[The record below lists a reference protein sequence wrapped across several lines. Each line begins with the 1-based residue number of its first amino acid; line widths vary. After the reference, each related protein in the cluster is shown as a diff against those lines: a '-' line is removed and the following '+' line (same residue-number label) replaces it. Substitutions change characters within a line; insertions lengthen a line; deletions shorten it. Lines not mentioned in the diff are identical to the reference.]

1 MQRSRLRRPRT
12 AVRKQ
17 DVRPAD
23 AIRELGRSGLQHFGG
38 TIEEE
43 MLRQLRGER
52 RNKAFREMRDN
63 DAVVGAIFYVIE
75 MLVRQVSWYVT
86 PHSQDE
92 EDVRRAEFLE
102 GAMDDMSH
110 SWNDLIAEAL
120 SMLQFGWSYHELV
133 YKKRGGPLQ
142 KRPEMRSR
150 YDDGLY
156 GWRKIPGRAQETL
169 SRWDLDETGG
179 VRGMYQT
186 PPPDYTE
193 RFIPIEKALLFRTT
207 TVKGSPEG
215 RSILRNAWRSYYFKK
230 RMEEIEAIGIERDL
244 AGLPVIYAPAEIMAP
259 DATPE
264 QKALLEA
271 LKDIVRNV
279 RRDEQEGVILPSDLA
294 ERGVGRTIDLKLLS
308 TGGSRQFNTNE
319 IITRYDQRIAMTV
332 LADFI
337 LLGHEKVGS
346 FALSSSKTSLF
357 AVALGT
363 YLDIIAYVFNQF
375 AIPRLFALN
384 GWPLDRLPYVEHGD
398 IETPDLKELG
408 DYIAKLSGAGMEL
421 FPDDKLENALR
432 EAAGLPPKAEDD
444 DTTPPDAADGAGNA
458 QESAETEEGGAGAD
472 EGAGPAPSAAESAEK
487 GAFQRPL
494 PPWFEDELAEKCLG
508 PEFLDVAK
516 AACAAVARRPAPPTK
531 GDLQR
536 VARVLKACGMEEKEA
551 KAAAALAADLR
562 EDA

>member
-1 MQRSRLRRPRT
+1 MAQRKRLSKQARMT
-12 AVRKQ
+12 VR
-17 DVRPAD
+17 DSL
-23 AIRELGRSGLQHFGG
+23 RELGRSGLQHMGG
-38 TIEEE
+38 VIEEE
-43 MLRQLRGER
+43 ILRQLRGEK

-63 DAVVGAIFYVIE
+63 DAIVGAIFYTIE
-75 MLVRQVSWYVT
+75 MLTRQVSWYVT
-86 PHSQDE
+86 PYSRE
-92 EDVRRAEFLE
+92 AEDLERAEFVE

-110 SWNDLIAEAL
+110 SWDDLIAEAM
-120 SMLQFGWSYHELV
+120 SMLQWGWAYHELV
-133 YKKRGGPLQ
+133 YKKRMGPDQ
-142 KRPEMRSR
+142 KKAEFRSR
-150 YDDGLY
+150 FADGLI
-156 GWRKIPGRAQETL
+156 GWRKIPGRAQDTL
-169 SRWDLDETGG
+169 VRWDLDEAGG
-179 VRGMYQT
+179 VRGMYQSA
-186 PPPDYTE
+186 PPDYEE

-207 TVKGSPEG
+207 AVKGSPEG
-215 RSILRNAWRSYYFKK
+215 RSILRNAWRAYYFKK

-363 YLDIIAYVFNQF
+363 YLDIIGYVVNNY
-375 AIPRLFALN
+375 ALPRLFALN
-384 GWPLDRLPYVEHGD
+384 GWPTDRVPTVEHGD

-421 FPDDKLENALR
+421 FPDDNLENALR

-444 DTTPPDAADGAGNA
+444 ADAPPPAAESGENG
-458 QESAETEEGGAGAD
+458 ESADEPDGGG
-472 EGAGPAPSAAESAEK
+472 EWGGPGAPSAEMAQDEP
-487 GAFQRPL
+487 FQRAL

-508 PEFLDVAK
+508 PEFLDVAR
-516 AACAAVARRPAPPTK
+516 AACAAVVRKEAPPTK

-536 VARVLKACGMEEKEA
+536 VARVLKACGMADSEA
-551 KAAAALAADLR
+551 KAVATLAADLR
-562 EDA
+562 EDTA